1 MHIFE
6 WKRLSKQS
14 TLKVTNMS
22 LYTKKTNKNLQLSH
36 KDICGPAVLVRADF
50 TGKFYRNRLLEYG
63 YLNNMNQPNSNT
75 KMCL

>member
-6 WKRLSKQS
+6 WKRLNKQS
-14 TLKVTNMS
+14 TLKESNMS
-22 LYTKKTNKNLQLSH
+22 LYTKKLIKIYNYSTK
-36 KDICGPAVLVRADF
+36 ICGPAVLVRADF

-75 KMCL
+75 KMGL